1 MALWM
6 TWELEGV
13 GAAAQAV
20 ENVDEAAR
28 WLVGSVERS
37 RRAFEA
43 EWRWRRLM
51 DAALRVRAQMLEE
64 GRESVAGGA
73 SWSSTD
79 EGVEVL
85 LAVREEQG

>member
-1 MALWM
+1 M

-13 GAAAQAV
+13 GTASQAV

-43 EWRWRRLM
+43 EWRWRPLM
-51 DAALRVRAQMLEE
+51 DAALRVRARMLDE
-64 GRESVAGGA
+64 GRETVAGGV
-73 SWSSTD
+73 SWSTTD

>member
-13 GAAAQAV
+13 GTAAQAV

-37 RRAFEA
+37 KRAFEA

-51 DAALRVRAQMLEE
+51 DSALRVRARMLDE
-64 GRESVAGGA
+64 GRETVREGVP
-73 SWSSTD
+73 WSLTD
-79 EGVEVL
+79 EGVEVR
-85 LAVREEQG
+85 LAVRE

>member
-6 TWELEGV
+6 TWELEEV
-13 GAAAQAV
+13 GTAAQSV

-51 DAALRVRAQMLEE
+51 ASALRVRAQMLDE
-64 GRESVAGGA
+64 GRETVEHGA
-73 SWSSTD
+73 SWSSAD
-79 EGVEVL
+79 EGVQ
-85 LAVREEQG
+85 VRLSVRDQ